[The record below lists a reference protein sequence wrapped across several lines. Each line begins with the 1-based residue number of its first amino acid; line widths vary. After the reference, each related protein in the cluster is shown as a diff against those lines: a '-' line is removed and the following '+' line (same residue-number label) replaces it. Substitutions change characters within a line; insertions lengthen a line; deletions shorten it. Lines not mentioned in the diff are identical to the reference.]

1 MNQYEIEIQQ
11 LKLKIYELEEHLK
24 KYTNSE
30 GHKRYYEK
38 HKDIVKQ
45 KGYSYLQ
52 KLKEENPEKLKE
64 YRRTAYLNRKAKIQ
78 NTILEN
84 ETKDETI

>member
-30 GHKRYYEK
+30 GFN
-38 HKDIVKQ
+38 
-45 KGYSYLQ
+45 S
-52 KLKEENPEKLKE
+52 
-64 YRRTAYLNRKAKIQ
+64 
-78 NTILEN
+78 
-84 ETKDETI
+84 

>member
-11 LKLKIYELEEHLK
+11 LKHRISELEEHLK

-38 HKDIVKQ
+38 NKETVIQ
-45 KGYSYLQ
+45 KANER
-52 KLKEENPEKLKE
+52 KEKLKE
-64 YRRTAYLNRKAKIQ
+64 TNPDKIKEYARRAYLKRKEK
-78 NTILEN
+78 LKSEK
-84 ETKDETI
+84 ETTEDI

>member
-11 LKLKIYELEEHLK
+11 LKLKVYELEEHLK

-38 HKDIVKQ
+38 HTR
-45 KGYSYLQ
+45 YC
-52 KLKEENPEKLKE
+52 
-64 YRRTAYLNRKAKIQ
+64 
-78 NTILEN
+78 
-84 ETKDETI
+84 

>member
-11 LKLKIYELEEHLK
+11 LKHRISELEEHLK

-38 HKDIVKQ
+38 N
-45 KGYSYLQ
+45 
-52 KLKEENPEKLKE
+52 KETVIRKANERNEKLKE
-64 YRRTAYLNRKAKIQ
+64 TNPDKIKEYARRAYLKRKEKLQ
-78 NTILEN
+78 LEK
-84 ETKDETI
+84 ETTEDV

>member
-11 LKLKIYELEEHLK
+11 LKLKVYELEEHLK

-38 HKDIVKQ
+38 HKDTVKQ
-45 KGYSYLQ
+45 KGQNYLQ
-52 KLKEENPEKLKE
+52 KLKDENPEELKE
-64 YRRTAYLNRKAKIQ
+64 YRRTAYLNRKAKSQ
-78 NTILEN
+78 NTTTVN
-84 ETKDETI
+84 ETK